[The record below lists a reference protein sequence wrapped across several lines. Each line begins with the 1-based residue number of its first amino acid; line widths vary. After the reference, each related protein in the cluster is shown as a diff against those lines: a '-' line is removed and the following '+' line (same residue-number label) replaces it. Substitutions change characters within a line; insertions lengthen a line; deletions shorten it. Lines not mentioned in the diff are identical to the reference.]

1 MHTFTHGQSVSFRQY
16 SGFVNFISE
25 YYITLCIK
33 EYCNPDEDGISC
45 RRNTRQVN
53 LLVFPNQW
61 KDVYPNPITSSL
73 QFSTDNAELVEN
85 LK

>member
-25 YYITLCIK
+25 YYITICIK

-53 LLVFPNQW
+53 LLVFPNDW
-61 KDVYPNPITSSL
+61 KLVHPNPITSSL